1 MARRK
6 IFLFRSTLNPQNSRI
21 YGTAL
26 GGSPTFKVNALL
38 GFGDYYSKPQLK
50 DLVKLL
56 NQIRV

>member
-6 IFLFRSTLNPQNSRI
+6 RFWFRSTLNLQNSRV

-38 GFGDYYSKPQLK
+38 GFRDYYSKPQIQ
-50 DLVKLL
+50 DFPAV
-56 NQIRV
+56 QFF

>member
-6 IFLFRSTLNPQNSRI
+6 RFWFRSTLNPQNSRV

-38 GFGDYYSKPQLK
+38 GFRDYYSKPQTQ
-50 DLVKLL
+50 DFPAA
-56 NQIRV
+56 QFF